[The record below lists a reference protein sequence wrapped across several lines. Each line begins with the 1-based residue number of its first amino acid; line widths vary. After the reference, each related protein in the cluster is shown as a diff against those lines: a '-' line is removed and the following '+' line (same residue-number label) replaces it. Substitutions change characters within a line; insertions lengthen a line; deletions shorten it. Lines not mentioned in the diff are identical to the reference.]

1 MKKHWDLKMILPG
14 ITAVCIALVTMLALG
29 VCHAPLSVYAEENS
43 VNDNYQSDID
53 ELVALVNEVRKD
65 AGLNP
70 LYIVPMLNDASYI
83 RSKETVEKYDHT
95 RPDGTN
101 FYTVLDN
108 CGFFFSAAAENLA
121 AGLPTAEETHNQ
133 WINSPGHLRNILNP
147 KYTHIGASCYHEDG
161 TMYGWY
167 WEELFIAT
175 DVEFEGQYIPERQK
189 IIPKCCGDIDG
200 DGNVSNLDFV
210 ILLKCLK
217 KEVVLNDLQ
226 LESADCMLD
235 GEITIA
241 DAIVFRKYILGIYDA
256 LPRNP

>member
-1 MKKHWDLKMILPG
+1 MTKYWNLKKILSG
-14 ITAVCIALVTMLALG
+14 ITAVCIAFVTILALD
-29 VCHAPLSVYAEENS
+29 VCHAPLSVCSAEDS
-43 VNDNYQSDID
+43 VNNDYQSEIE

-70 LYIVPMLNDASYI
+70 LYIVPVLNDASYI

-121 AGLPTAEETHNQ
+121 AGLPTAEDTHNQ
-133 WINSPGHLRNILNP
+133 WINSSGHLRNILNP
-147 KYTHIGASCYHEDG
+147 KYTHIGASVYHEDG

-175 DVEFEGQYIPERQK
+175 DEELEGQYIPERQK

-200 DGNVSNLDFV
+200 DGIVSNFDFV

-235 GEITIA
+235 GAITIA

-256 LPRNP
+256 LPRIP